1 MEPDINN
8 DLLHKF
14 QTVAQGPDGDLLIN
28 LLDILYDRI
37 TELEYDD
44 QYLSPDDLEAIQ
56 RGREDL
62 KAGRSRSLEDYR
74 VASGYEI
81 CRFPGR

>member
-1 MEPDINN
+1 MEPDINA

-28 LLDILYDRI
+28 LLDILYDRM
-37 TELEYDD
+37 TEQDYDD

-56 RGREDL
+56 RGQEDIQ
-62 KAGRSRSLEDYR
+62 AGRSLSLEDYR
-74 VASGYEI
+74 SGK
-81 CRFPGR
+81 RL